1 LNGAGNALINERNH
15 QVDVKNM
22 QRILLKN
29 GKVRKSFAM
38 AISLAVAASTGA
50 SQTQET
56 VTIKFD
62 DGDGVTGELVEF
74 ANDTFKIQTVIGRVT
89 IPAEGVYCIGAACPP
104 STRLEVAP
112 SPMALTSFDGSIK
125 IAGNLL
131 EIVNGQYV
139 LATDFGELR
148 IDTDEV
154 TCEGEGCLETVAPPP
169 TFGGPVVLTS
179 GVTTIEG
186 DLVGIEDNSYVVEI
200 ESMGPIRVTMDKFT
214 CSGEGC
220 PIE

>member
-1 LNGAGNALINERNH
+1 LIRESKALINERNH
-15 QVDVKNM
+15 QVGVNNM
-22 QRILLKN
+22 KRIFLKN
-29 GKVRKSFAM
+29 GKVTKSFAL

-74 ANDTFKIQTVIGRVT
+74 ENDTFKIQTVIGRVT
-89 IPAEGVYCIGAACPP
+89 IPAEGVFCIGSACPP
-104 STRLEVAP
+104 STRLEIAP
-112 SPMALTSFDGSIK
+112 SPMALTSFDGAIK
-125 IAGNLL
+125 LSGNLL
-131 EIVNGQYV
+131 EIADGQYV

-154 TCEGEGCLETVAPPP
+154 TCEGEGCLETVAAP
-169 TFGGPVVLTS
+169 TFGGPVVLTN
-179 GVTTIEG
+179 GATKIEG
-186 DLVGIEDNSYVVEI
+186 DLMGIEDNSYIVEI
-200 ESMGPIRVTMDKFT
+200 ESVGPIRVTMDQFT
-214 CSGEGC
+214 CSGAGC

>member
-1 LNGAGNALINERNH
+1 MINERNH

-74 ANDTFKIQTVIGRVT
+74 ANDAFKIQTVIGRVT

-131 EIVNGQYV
+131 EIADGQYV

-148 IDTDEV
+148 IDADEV
-154 TCEGEGCLETVAPPP
+154 TCEGDGCLETVAPP

-179 GVTTIEG
+179 GATTIEG
-186 DLVGIEDNSYVVEI
+186 NLIGIKDNSYIVEI
-200 ESMGPIRVTMDKFT
+200 ESVGPIRVTMDQFT
-214 CSGEGC
+214 CSGTGC

>member
-1 LNGAGNALINERNH
+1 
-15 QVDVKNM
+15 M

-62 DGDGVTGELVEF
+62 DGDGDGVTGELVEF
-74 ANDTFKIQTVIGRVT
+74 ANDTFKIKTVIGQVT
-89 IPAEGVYCIGAACPP
+89 IPAEGVFCIGTACPP

-112 SPMALTSFDGSIK
+112 SPMALTSFDGAIK

-131 EIVNGQYV
+131 EIADGQYV

-154 TCEGEGCLETVAPPP
+154 TCEGDGCLETVAPP

-179 GVTTIEG
+179 GATTIEG
-186 DLVGIEDNSYVVEI
+186 NLIGIEDNSYIVEI
-200 ESMGPIRVTMDKFT
+200 EFVGPIRVTMDQFT
-214 CSGEGC
+214 CSGTGC